1 MDKGKAITQL
11 KKAIGEEYELFEKLG
26 EGGYGRVYRARH
38 KKTGA
43 IRAIKQI
50 RRVHLDGENMN

>member
-1 MDKGKAITQL
+1 MNKGKAIIKV

-43 IRAIKQI
+43 IRAIK
-50 RRVHLDGENMN
+50 